1 MERLQKAQGGILV
14 FRGQPGVLDDVSEHD
29 GGQPAMETSLGRRGA
44 HGIPECIARTPW
56 SSGKLLAG
64 CTDET
69 WGTLTH
75 TGVSMVKGLPHG
87 AIPPPEEVRM
97 RSSTVRRAIL
107 VSVAAIPALAVAPAG
122 AQDGFLFDPPTITL
136 SGRGGYNRAAA
147 GSDVYDFFIRQLT
160 LERSDFSGAIF
171 LGELAVT
178 VITRLDMVAGV
189 GHASSTTPSES
200 RTHVGTDGLPIAQ
213 TTTLRRTPV
222 TASLKFYPMP
232 RGRMIGSQ
240 AWIPARLT
248 PFVGIGGGGLY
259 YDLEQSGEF
268 VDTARCD
275 ANDICE
281 IFRSTLTSDGWTGTL
296 HVMGGLDYWLTTR
309 LGLSA
314 EARYLWASAPLSASF
329 VGFEDI
335 DLSGF
340 QGTVGLS
347 VRL

>member
-1 MERLQKAQGGILV
+1 
-14 FRGQPGVLDDVSEHD
+14 
-29 GGQPAMETSLGRRGA
+29 
-44 HGIPECIARTPW
+44 
-56 SSGKLLAG
+56 
-64 CTDET
+64 
-69 WGTLTH
+69 
-75 TGVSMVKGLPHG
+75 
-87 AIPPPEEVRM
+87 M
-97 RSSTVRRAIL
+97 RSSTVFHGVL
-107 VSVAAIPALAVAPAG
+107 LCVAAVSSLAVAPAG
-122 AQDGFLFDPPTITL
+122 AQDGFLFGPPSITL
-136 SGRGGYNRAAA
+136 SGRGGYNRAAT
-147 GSDVYDFFIRQLT
+147 GSDLYDFFIQQLT
-160 LERSDFSGAIF
+160 LERSDFSGAVF
-171 LGELAVT
+171 MGELAVR
-178 VITRLDMVAGV
+178 VKPRLDLVAGV
-189 GHASSTTPSES
+189 GHASSTSASES

-222 TASLKFYPMP
+222 TASLKFYPLL
-232 RGRMIGSQ
+232 RGRTIGSH

-248 PFVGIGGGGLY
+248 PFVGVGGGGLH

-275 ANDICE
+275 ADGVCE

-296 HVMGGLDYWLTTR
+296 HVMGGVDYWLTTR

-335 DLSGF
+335 DLSGL